1 MSCRL
6 LTSCGKGRRA
16 SLCIDA
22 DDGWVHGNRSSKEGK
37 KKWGVGAVGRHWM
50 SNSLTSPSTALWIFA
65 PLSAHRMRSL
75 LSALCIGNEAASD
88 KAAMCGYVTSR
99 STVSLEG
106 WMSACSSKLITKD
119 ESGSLLTQLHLRH
132 GSQQNLS
139 LTITEW
145 VTHKTMAVKK
155 ISPVNIPIDSWRLHA
170 LLFVNAK
177 SCSTD

>member
-22 DDGWVHGNRSSKEGK
+22 DDGWVHGNRSSEEGK

-75 LSALCIGNEAASD
+75 LCALSALEMKRQVAKLPCVATWQVGLPFHKRVSCQPVLPNRSRRMSRGLCWLSSTSD
-88 KAAMCGYVTSR
+88 TDHNRIYCSQ
-99 STVSLEG
+99 SLSE
-106 WMSACSSKLITKD
+106 
-119 ESGSLLTQLHLRH
+119 
-132 GSQQNLS
+132 
-139 LTITEW
+139 
-145 VTHKTMAVKK
+145 
-155 ISPVNIPIDSWRLHA
+155 
-170 LLFVNAK
+170 
-177 SCSTD
+177 